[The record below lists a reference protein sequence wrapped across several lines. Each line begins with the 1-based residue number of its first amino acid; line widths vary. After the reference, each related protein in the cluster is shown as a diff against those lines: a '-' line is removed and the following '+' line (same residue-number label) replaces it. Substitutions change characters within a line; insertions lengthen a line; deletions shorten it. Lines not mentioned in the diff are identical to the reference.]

1 MKKRKTKNSLT
12 ALVMVHIATLAD
24 KSSHQR
30 KCQVWKKKHVFRQ
43 TFGVAFDVNVTNT
56 R

>member
-30 KCQVWKKKHVFRQ
+30 TCQVRKKKSMYLDRRLALRL
-43 TFGVAFDVNVTNT
+43 T
-56 R
+56 

>member
-30 KCQVWKKKHVFRQ
+30 KCQVWKKSMYLDRRLAFRL
-43 TFGVAFDVNVTNT
+43 T
-56 R
+56 